1 MTDTKTD
8 PKEETVH
15 TNTPTQESPGAQ
27 LRKARESMGLT
38 QQQVADRLHLR
49 LNNVQDIESDT
60 HQKSVSIT
68 FTKGYVRI
76 YAKLLGIP
84 ADPLLEQ
91 FDQLHSDEK
100 TPAKLQSFS
109 QRVAQEAHD
118 ERWMMVTYLVIFLVV
133 ASVVIWWFQ
142 QSDKSIGT
150 RFDEFSSGVVEQ
162 VKNLG
167 GESSDAS
174 ETTEITQ
181 LPTPRNVETQYET
194 TQTPNLE
201 EEEGASVVTLDEE
214 DLIDDTISNVAE
226 QADSQ
231 IERASELAQSTVQD
245 AVAVTEDTL
254 SSVTTEI
261 EDTSES
267 IADEV
272 STQTEALATVVETSA
287 SETIISDEGYEIN
300 PDGTVDVVFT
310 FKDDCWVSVRDVN
323 KETMA
328 YGVKKKG
335 RIMTVSGIPPIRV
348 ILGAPQNVEIDFGG
362 QPVDMTVHPAGRSAN
377 FKLPVVGE

>member
-1 MTDTKTD
+1 
-8 PKEETVH
+8 
-15 TNTPTQESPGAQ
+15 
-27 LRKARESMGLT
+27 
-38 QQQVADRLHLR
+38 
-49 LNNVQDIESDT
+49 VQDIESDT

-76 YAKLLGIP
+76 YAKLLGIA

-174 ETTEITQ
+174 ETTKITQ
-181 LPTPRNVETQYET
+181 LPTPRNVETQDET